1 MKRKIVK
8 CRFEHAHWE
17 KSKVYAEY
25 DDGTSGL
32 LMTYYPDELSFSED
46 ELIGLT
52 EEQAFKLKHDKDVAY
67 LRS

>member
-1 MKRKIVK
+1 MWSPQNKQ
-8 CRFEHAHWE
+8 
-17 KSKVYAEY
+17 
-25 DDGTSGL
+25 L
-32 LMTYYPDELSFSED
+32 LPD